1 MANSN
6 TYYGAIGNDGA
17 QGTTLSNIQGAGL
30 SLPLNTEQYINL
42 RSPGKLETLFNTK
55 NNSDVLYSKNK
66 PIDLYAKGLISSELA
81 PPFYANPN
89 QGQRQKINASR
100 SFPIQSALRDGTR
113 IRRFLGSGKG
123 SAFLTKQILLQ
134 GFAPFDETKIYN
146 PASPLLAAVRLST
159 FGAIERPTRFI
170 DSSNI
175 VGGLMGAAG
184 LGGITKAIGGLF
196 GATEGNPSP
205 PRSSVA
211 SAASQPKDGLGGFF
225 NFTGLLGGGDKTNQ
239 VMPITGRD
247 GVKGLLRGNTA
258 TSAYNNKRYKSLM
271 SNSAGKGGFFGN
283 LLKAAGSFLK
293 NNTILGGLLPPT
305 QPIAG
310 LNYRADEDTYDL
322 MLNTNRWSNSITQD
336 GIDDFGV
343 NRGGKKSQGL
353 KTGIN
358 QGNKLLFTGT
368 QPVTK
373 GGFIGALLKSVG
385 FQYIAPGNGNSDG
398 TSGMRFF
405 ATPLTNIVSK
415 RLRLYVQTNK
425 NLRNNSFLSVTYS
438 TTPGVGKLTD
448 SYTINNVEISSVAG
462 ASTNRYG
469 DLVKI
474 DGDIEYS
481 DQLLN
486 YKQYTDPQLSV
497 NYQRTLSDKTDK
509 TVQYLQDLNVTLKN
523 KIAGTDKLK
532 YGTDPVFGK
541 IQQNVTN
548 DVGFNYLAK
557 VKSDRTNPEG
567 SDSANQYTYTGRIR
581 YERKEKFPTLLGKK
595 EGRDRFIRPTNNVD
609 YVNSLGVLNADEFAE
624 KYNDQFNGLG
634 PDLVKFYFYDIVN
647 NIFIPFSATVKGL
660 QENNAATW
668 EPIEYLGRPDKLY
681 YYKGFTRD
689 VSFNFKV
696 VAHSVKELLP
706 MWQRVNYLV
715 GLTRPSNYT
724 STINGGFMIPPMV
737 QFTLGDFYK
746 NHCVVLNSCN
756 VSIPEDA
763 SWELINESTVKNQD
777 WSYNLGNIF
786 TEGKTSM
793 KGKVAQFPREAEIS
807 ITMAIMEKDRPK
819 TGRAIWGNA
828 TVATGILANI
838 GETDKVSPFSIG
850 DLYGDKDY
858 KDTANN
864 DFSTNMRYDVDTQ
877 GN

>member
-17 QGTTLSNIQGAGL
+17 QVTTLSNIQGAGL

-123 SAFLTKQILLQ
+123 GAFLTKQILLQ

-211 SAASQPKDGLGGFF
+211 SAASEPKGGLGGFF

-322 MLNTNRWSNSITQD
+322 MLNTNRWSNFITQD
-336 GIDDFGV
+336 SGDLGS
-343 NRGGKKSQGL
+343 KKSQNL
-353 KTGIN
+353 NTSIN
-358 QGNKLLFTGT
+358 QGNTQLFSGT

-373 GGFIGALLKSVG
+373 GGFIGALLKGVG
-385 FQYIAPGNGNSDG
+385 FQYIAPGKGNNGG

-425 NLRNNSFLSVTYS
+425 NKRNNSFLSVTYS

-448 SYTINNVEISSVAG
+448 SYTLSNVEIKDVDG

-474 DGDIEYS
+474 DGDVEYS

-523 KIAGTDKLK
+523 KIAGADNQK
-532 YGTDPVFGK
+532 YDYFPAFGK
-541 IQQNVTN
+541 IQQNATD

-581 YERKEKFPTLLGKK
+581 SNPDPEKFPTLLGKK
-595 EGRDRFIRPTNNVD
+595 EGKDRFIRPTNNVD

-647 NIFIPFSATVKGL
+647 NIFIPFNATVKGL

-819 TGRAIWGNA
+819 TGRAVWGNA
-828 TVATGILANI
+828 TVATGIQANI
-838 GETDKVSPFSIG
+838 GETDKVSPFVIG
-850 DLYGDKDY
+850 DLYGGKDY
-858 KDTANN
+858 NDTANN
-864 DFSTNMRYDVDTQ
+864 DFSTNMRYDVDKQ
-877 GN
+877 GNE

>member
-1 MANSN
+1 
-6 TYYGAIGNDGA
+6 
-17 QGTTLSNIQGAGL
+17 
-30 SLPLNTEQYINL
+30 
-42 RSPGKLETLFNTK
+42 
-55 NNSDVLYSKNK
+55 
-66 PIDLYAKGLISSELA
+66 
-81 PPFYANPN
+81 
-89 QGQRQKINASR
+89 
-100 SFPIQSALRDGTR
+100 
-113 IRRFLGSGKG
+113 LGSGKG
-123 SAFLTKQILLQ
+123 GTFLTKQILLQ

-184 LGGITKAIGGLF
+184 IGGITKAIGGLF

-211 SAASQPKDGLGGFF
+211 SAASEPKSGLGGFF
-225 NFTGLLGGGDKTNQ
+225 NFTGLLGGGDKADQ

-258 TSAYNNKRYKSLM
+258 TAGYNNKRYKSLM
-271 SNSAGKGGFFGN
+271 SNSTGKGGFFSN
-283 LLKAAGSFLK
+283 LLKSAGSFLK

-322 MLNTNRWSNSITQD
+322 MLNTNRWSNSITHD
-336 GIDDFGV
+336 
-343 NRGGKKSQGL
+343 RTSGKKSANL
-353 KTGIN
+353 NVNLN
-358 QGNKLLFTGT
+358 QGNNLLYTGT
-368 QPVTK
+368 QPKSK
-373 GGFIGALLKSVG
+373 GGFIGGLLKAVG
-385 FQYIAPGNGNSDG
+385 LQQITGGNSSG

-415 RLRLYVQTNK
+415 RLRLYVQSNK

-448 SYTINNVEISSVAG
+448 SYTISNVEISSVDG
-462 ASTNRYG
+462 ANTNRYG

-474 DGDIEYS
+474 DGDVEYS

-486 YKQYTDPQLSV
+486 YKQYTDPKLSV

-509 TVQYLQDLNVTLKN
+509 TVEYIQDLSRILKT
-523 KIAGTDKLK
+523 KIAGNDNLK
-532 YGTDPVFGK
+532 YGVDPIFGK
-541 IQQNVTN
+541 TQQYATD

-557 VKSDRTNPEG
+557 VKSDRTNPDG

-647 NIFIPFSATVKGL
+647 NRFIPFNATVKGL
-660 QENNAATW
+660 QENNTSTW

-724 STINGGFMIPPMV
+724 STVNGGFMIPPMV

-746 NHCVVLNSCN
+746 NHFVVLNSCN

-763 SWELINESTVKNQD
+763 SWELINESTVQQQD

-786 TEGKTSM
+786 TFDKTSM
-793 KGKVAQFPREAEIS
+793 KGKVAQFPREAEITINMS
-807 ITMAIMEKDRPK
+807 LMEKDRPK
-819 TGRAIWGNA
+819 TGRALWGNA
-828 TVATGILANI
+828 PVATMTQADA
-838 GETDKVSPFSIG
+838 GETATVSTFG
-850 DLYGDKDY
+850 TTDLYGDKDY
-858 KDTANN
+858 NDVANN
-864 DFSTNMRYDVDTQ
+864 DFSMNMRYDVDRQ
-877 GN
+877 GNK

>member
-17 QGTTLSNIQGAGL
+17 QVTTLSNIQGAGL

-55 NNSDVLYSKNK
+55 NNSDVLYNKNK

-123 SAFLTKQILLQ
+123 GAFLTKQILLQ

-175 VGGLMGAAG
+175 LGGLMGAAG

-196 GATEGNPSP
+196 GAAEGNPSP

-211 SAASQPKDGLGGFF
+211 SAASEPKGGLGGFF
-225 NFTGLLGGGDKTNQ
+225 NFTGLLGGGDKSDQ

-247 GVKGLLRGNTA
+247 GVKGLLRGNTS
-258 TSAYNNKRYKSLM
+258 TSAYNNKRYTSLM

-322 MLNTNRWSNSITQD
+322 MLNTNRWSNSITHD
-336 GIDDFGV
+336 TSS
-343 NRGGKKSQGL
+343 GKKSANL
-353 KTGIN
+353 NVNVN
-358 QGNKLLFTGT
+358 QGNNLLFTGT
-368 QPVTK
+368 QPKTK
-373 GGFIGALLKSVG
+373 GGFIGGLLKAIG
-385 FQYIAPGNGNSDG
+385 LQKITGGNSSG

-415 RLRLYVQTNK
+415 RLRLYVQSNK

-448 SYTINNVEISSVAG
+448 SYTISNVEIGSVDG
-462 ASTNRYG
+462 ANTNRYG

-474 DGDIEYS
+474 DGDVEYS

-497 NYQRTLSDKTDK
+497 NYQRTL
-509 TVQYLQDLNVTLKN
+509 
-523 KIAGTDKLK
+523 
-532 YGTDPVFGK
+532 
-541 IQQNVTN
+541 
-548 DVGFNYLAK
+548 
-557 VKSDRTNPEG
+557 
-567 SDSANQYTYTGRIR
+567 
-581 YERKEKFPTLLGKK
+581 
-595 EGRDRFIRPTNNVD
+595 
-609 YVNSLGVLNADEFAE
+609 
-624 KYNDQFNGLG
+624 
-634 PDLVKFYFYDIVN
+634 
-647 NIFIPFSATVKGL
+647 
-660 QENNAATW
+660 
-668 EPIEYLGRPDKLY
+668 
-681 YYKGFTRD
+681 
-689 VSFNFKV
+689 
-696 VAHSVKELLP
+696 
-706 MWQRVNYLV
+706 
-715 GLTRPSNYT
+715 
-724 STINGGFMIPPMV
+724 
-737 QFTLGDFYK
+737 
-746 NHCVVLNSCN
+746 
-756 VSIPEDA
+756 
-763 SWELINESTVKNQD
+763 
-777 WSYNLGNIF
+777 
-786 TEGKTSM
+786 
-793 KGKVAQFPREAEIS
+793 
-807 ITMAIMEKDRPK
+807 
-819 TGRAIWGNA
+819 
-828 TVATGILANI
+828 
-838 GETDKVSPFSIG
+838 
-850 DLYGDKDY
+850 
-858 KDTANN
+858 
-864 DFSTNMRYDVDTQ
+864 
-877 GN
+877 

>member
-184 LGGITKAIGGLF
+184 IGGITKAIGGLF

-211 SAASQPKDGLGGFF
+211 SAASEPKSGLGGFF
-225 NFTGLLGGGDKTNQ
+225 NFTGLLGGGDKADQ

-258 TSAYNNKRYKSLM
+258 TAGYNNKRYKSLM
-271 SNSAGKGGFFGN
+271 SNSTGKGGFFGN

-322 MLNTNRWSNSITQD
+322 MLNTNRWSNSITHD
-336 GIDDFGV
+336 
-343 NRGGKKSQGL
+343 RTSGKKSANL
-353 KTGIN
+353 NVNLN
-358 QGNKLLFTGT
+358 QGNNLLYTGT
-368 QPVTK
+368 QPKSK
-373 GGFIGALLKSVG
+373 GGFIGGLLKAVG
-385 FQYIAPGNGNSDG
+385 LQQITGGNSSG

-415 RLRLYVQTNK
+415 RLRLYVQSNK

-448 SYTINNVEISSVAG
+448 PYTISNVEISSVDG
-462 ASTNRYG
+462 ANTNRYG

-474 DGDIEYS
+474 DGDVEYS

-486 YKQYTDPQLSV
+486 YKQYTDPKLSV

-509 TVQYLQDLNVTLKN
+509 TVEYIQDLSRILKT
-523 KIAGTDKLK
+523 KIAGNDNLK
-532 YGTDPVFGK
+532 YGVDPVFGK
-541 IQQNVTN
+541 TQQYATD

-557 VKSDRTNPEG
+557 VKSDRTNPDG
-567 SDSANQYTYTGRIR
+567 SDSANRYTYTGRIR

>member
-6 TYYGAIGNDGA
+6 TYSSAIGNDGA
-17 QGTTLSNIQGAGL
+17 QVTTLSNIQGAGL
-30 SLPLNTEQYINL
+30 SLPPNVEQYINL
-42 RSPGKLETLFNTK
+42 RAPGKLETLFNT
-55 NNSDVLYSKNK
+55 NNNNEVLYSKNK
-66 PIDLYAKGLISSELA
+66 PTDLYARGLISSELA

-89 QGQRQKINASR
+89 QGQRQKINVSR

-123 SAFLTKQILLQ
+123 GTFLTKQILLQ

-184 LGGITKAIGGLF
+184 IGGITKAIGGLF

-211 SAASQPKDGLGGFF
+211 SAASEPKSGLGGFF
-225 NFTGLLGGGDKTNQ
+225 NFTELLGGGDKADQ

-258 TSAYNNKRYKSLM
+258 TAGYNNKRYKSLM
-271 SNSAGKGGFFGN
+271 SNSTGKGGFFSN
-283 LLKAAGSFLK
+283 LLKSAGSFLK

-322 MLNTNRWSNSITQD
+322 MLNTNRWSNSITHD
-336 GIDDFGV
+336 
-343 NRGGKKSQGL
+343 RTSGKKSANL
-353 KTGIN
+353 NVNLN
-358 QGNKLLFTGT
+358 QGNNLLYTGT
-368 QPVTK
+368 QPKSK
-373 GGFIGALLKSVG
+373 GGFIGGLLKAVG
-385 FQYIAPGNGNSDG
+385 LQQITGGNSSG

-415 RLRLYVQTNK
+415 RLRLYVQSNK

-448 SYTINNVEISSVAG
+448 SYTISNVEISSVDG
-462 ASTNRYG
+462 ANTNRYG

-474 DGDIEYS
+474 DGDVEYS

-486 YKQYTDPQLSV
+486 YKQYTDPKLSV

-509 TVQYLQDLNVTLKN
+509 TVEYIQDLSRILKT
-523 KIAGTDKLK
+523 KIAGNDNLK
-532 YGTDPVFGK
+532 YGVDPVFGK
-541 IQQNVTN
+541 TQQYATD

-557 VKSDRTNPEG
+557 VKSDRTNTDG

-647 NIFIPFSATVKGL
+647 NRFIPFNATVKGL
-660 QENNAATW
+660 QENNTSTW
-668 EPIEYLGRPDKLY
+668 EPVEYLGRPDKLY

-724 STINGGFMIPPMV
+724 STVNGGFMIPPMV

-746 NHCVVLNSCN
+746 NHFVVLNSCN

-763 SWELINESTVKNQD
+763 SWELINESTVQQQD

-786 TEGKTSM
+786 TFDKTSM
-793 KGKVAQFPREAEIS
+793 KGKVAQFPREAEITINMS
-807 ITMAIMEKDRPK
+807 LMEKDRPK
-819 TGRAIWGNA
+819 TGRALWGNA
-828 TVATGILANI
+828 PVATITQPEL
-838 GETDKVSPFSIG
+838 GETATVSTFG
-850 DLYGDKDY
+850 TTDVYTNKDY
-858 KDTANN
+858 SNVDNN
-864 DFSTNMRYDVDTQ
+864 DFSTNMRYDVDVQ
-877 GN
+877 GNK

>member
-17 QGTTLSNIQGAGL
+17 QVTTLSNIQGAGL

-42 RSPGKLETLFNTK
+42 RSPGKLETLFN
-55 NNSDVLYSKNK
+55 SKNK

-170 DSSNI
+170 DSSNL

-353 KTGIN
+353 KTGVN
-358 QGNKLLFTGT
+358 QGNTQLFSGT

-373 GGFIGALLKSVG
+373 GGFIGALLKGVG
-385 FQYIAPGNGNSDG
+385 FQYIEPGNGSSGG

-448 SYTINNVEISSVAG
+448 SYTINNVEISSVTG

-523 KIAGTDKLK
+523 KIAGTDNLK

-548 DVGFNYLAK
+548 DVGFNYLTK

-647 NIFIPFSATVKGL
+647 NRFIPFNATVKGL
-660 QENNAATW
+660 QENNTSTW

-724 STINGGFMIPPMV
+724 STVNGGFMIPPMV

-763 SWELINESTVKNQD
+763 SWELINESTVQQQD

-786 TEGKTSM
+786 TFDKTSM
-793 KGKVAQFPREAEIS
+793 KGKVAQFPREAEITINMS
-807 ITMAIMEKDRPK
+807 LMEKDRPK
-819 TGRAIWGNA
+819 TGRALWGNA
-828 TVATGILANI
+828 PVATMTQPEL
-838 GETDKVSPFSIG
+838 GETATVSTFG
-850 DLYGDKDY
+850 TTDVYTNKDY
-858 KDTANN
+858 SNVDNN
-864 DFSTNMRYDVDTQ
+864 DFSTNMRYDVDVQ
-877 GN
+877 GNK

>member
-6 TYYGAIGNDGA
+6 TYYSAIGNDGA
-17 QGTTLSNIQGAGL
+17 QVTTLSNIQGAGL
-30 SLPLNTEQYINL
+30 SLPPNTEQYINL
-42 RSPGKLETLFNTK
+42 RAPGKLETLFNAN
-55 NNSDVLYSKNK
+55 NNSEVLYSKNK
-66 PIDLYAKGLISSELA
+66 PTDLYTKGLISSELA

-89 QGQRQKINASR
+89 QGQRQKINVSR

-123 SAFLTKQILLQ
+123 GTFLTKQILLQ

-184 LGGITKAIGGLF
+184 LGGITRTIGGLF
-196 GATEGNPSP
+196 GATEGSPSP

-211 SAASQPKDGLGGFF
+211 SAASEPKSGLGGFF
-225 NFTGLLGGGDKTNQ
+225 NFTGLLGGGDKADQ

-258 TSAYNNKRYKSLM
+258 TAGYNNKRYKSLM

-336 GIDDFGV
+336 GVKDRV
-343 NRGGKKSQGL
+343 NRGGVKSTDLNVGL
-353 KTGIN
+353 N
-358 QGNKLLFTGT
+358 QGNNLLFTGT

-385 FQYIAPGNGNSDG
+385 FQYITPGDSSG

-405 ATPLTNIVSK
+405 ATPLTKIVSK

-425 NLRNNSFLSVTYS
+425 NKRNNSFLSVTYS

-448 SYTINNVEISSVAG
+448 SYTISNVEISSVDG

-474 DGDIEYS
+474 DGDVEYS

-486 YKQYTDPQLSV
+486 YKQYTDPKLSL

-509 TVQYLQDLNVTLKN
+509 TVQYLQELNVTLKN
-523 KIAGTDKLK
+523 TIAGIDNQK
-532 YGTDPVFGK
+532 YAYYPAFGK
-541 IQQNVTN
+541 IQQNATD

-581 YERKEKFPTLLGKK
+581 ANPEKFPTLLGKQVGK
-595 EGRDRFIRPTNNVD
+595 DRFIRPTNNVD

-647 NIFIPFSATVKGL
+647 NRFIPFNATVKGL
-660 QENNAATW
+660 QENNTSNW

-746 NHCVVLNSCN
+746 NHCVILNSCN

-763 SWELINESTVKNQD
+763 SWELINESTVQNQD

-786 TEGKTSM
+786 TFGKTSM

-819 TGRAIWGNA
+819 TGRAVWGNA
-828 TVATGILANI
+828 PVPTFTQADI
-838 GETDKVSPFSIG
+838 GETATVSTFG
-850 DLYGDKDY
+850 TTDLYNGKDY
-858 KDTANN
+858 NDVANN
-864 DFSTNMRYDVDTQ
+864 DFSTNMRYDVDKQ
-877 GN
+877 GNK

>member
-17 QGTTLSNIQGAGL
+17 QVTTLSNIQGAGL

-170 DSSNI
+170 DSSNL

-196 GATEGNPSP
+196 GATEGSPSP

-322 MLNTNRWSNSITQD
+322 MLNTNRWSNFITQD
-336 GIDDFGV
+336 SGDLGS
-343 NRGGKKSQGL
+343 KKSQNL
-353 KTGIN
+353 NTSIN
-358 QGNKLLFTGT
+358 QGNTQLFSGT

-373 GGFIGALLKSVG
+373 GGFIGALLKGVG
-385 FQYIAPGNGNSDG
+385 FQYIAPGNGSSGG

-415 RLRLYVQTNK
+415 RLRLYVQSNK
-425 NLRNNSFLSVTYS
+425 NLRTNSFLSVTYS

-448 SYTINNVEISSVAG
+448 SYTLSNVEIKNVDG

-474 DGDIEYS
+474 DGDVEYS

-486 YKQYTDPQLSV
+486 YKLYTDPQLSV

-523 KIAGTDKLK
+523 KIAGSDNQK
-532 YGTDPVFGK
+532 YDYFPAFGK

-581 YERKEKFPTLLGKK
+581 SNPDPEKFPTLLGKK
-595 EGRDRFIRPTNNVD
+595 EGKDRFIRPTNNVD

-828 TVATGILANI
+828 TVATVG
-838 GETDKVSPFSIG
+838 TS
-850 DLYGDKDY
+850 DLYGGKDY
-858 KDTANN
+858 DNAANN
-864 DFSTNMRYDVDTQ
+864 DFSMNMRYDVDRQ
-877 GN
+877 GDE

>member
-17 QGTTLSNIQGAGL
+17 QVTTLSNIQGAGL

-100 SFPIQSALRDGTR
+100 SFPIQSALRDSTR

-159 FGAIERPTRFI
+159 FGVIERPTRFI
-170 DSSNI
+170 DSSNL

-196 GATEGNPSP
+196 GATEGSPSP

-225 NFTGLLGGGDKTNQ
+225 NFTGLLGGGDKADQ

-322 MLNTNRWSNSITQD
+322 MLNTNRWSNFITQD
-336 GIDDFGV
+336 SGALGS
-343 NRGGKKSQGL
+343 KKSQNL
-353 KTGIN
+353 NTSIN
-358 QGNKLLFTGT
+358 QGNVQLFSGT

-373 GGFIGALLKSVG
+373 GGFIGALLKGVG
-385 FQYIAPGNGNSDG
+385 FQYIAPGKGNSSG

-448 SYTINNVEISSVAG
+448 SYTINNVEISSVDG
-462 ASTNRYG
+462 ANTNRYG

-474 DGDIEYS
+474 DGDVEYS

-523 KIAGTDKLK
+523 KIAGSDNQK
-532 YGTDPVFGK
+532 YDYFPAFGK

-581 YERKEKFPTLLGKK
+581 SNPDPEKFPTLLGKK
-595 EGRDRFIRPTNNVD
+595 EGKDRFIRPTNNVD
-609 YVNSLGVLNADEFAE
+609 YVNSLGVLNADEFAQ

-828 TVATGILANI
+828 TVATRILANI

-858 KDTANN
+858 KAAANN
-864 DFSTNMRYDVDTQ
+864 DFSTNMRYDVDIQ
-877 GN
+877 GNE

>member
-17 QGTTLSNIQGAGL
+17 QVTTLSNIQGAGL

-100 SFPIQSALRDGTR
+100 SFPIQSALRDSTR

-159 FGAIERPTRFI
+159 FGVIERPTRFI
-170 DSSNI
+170 DSSNL

-196 GATEGNPSP
+196 GATEGSPSP

-322 MLNTNRWSNSITQD
+322 MLNTNRWSNFITQD
-336 GIDDFGV
+336 SGALGS
-343 NRGGKKSQGL
+343 KKSQNL
-353 KTGIN
+353 NTSIN
-358 QGNKLLFTGT
+358 QGNTQLFSGT

-373 GGFIGALLKSVG
+373 GGFIGALLKGVG
-385 FQYIAPGNGNSDG
+385 FQYIAPGKGNSGG

-415 RLRLYVQTNK
+415 RLRLYVQSNK
-425 NLRNNSFLSVTYS
+425 NLRTNSFLSVTYS

-448 SYTINNVEISSVAG
+448 SYTLSNVEIKNVDG

-474 DGDIEYS
+474 DGDVEYS

-486 YKQYTDPQLSV
+486 YKLYTDPQLSV

-523 KIAGTDKLK
+523 KIAGSDNQK
-532 YGTDPVFGK
+532 YDYFPAFGK

-581 YERKEKFPTLLGKK
+581 SNPDPEKFPTLLGKK
-595 EGRDRFIRPTNNVD
+595 EGKDRFIRPTNNVD
-609 YVNSLGVLNADEFAE
+609 YVNSLGVLNANEFAE

-828 TVATGILANI
+828 TVATRILANI

-864 DFSTNMRYDVDTQ
+864 DFSTNMRYDVDIQ
-877 GN
+877 GNE

>member
-17 QGTTLSNIQGAGL
+17 QVTTLSNIQGAGL

-170 DSSNI
+170 DSSNL

-211 SAASQPKDGLGGFF
+211 SAASEPKGGLGGFF
-225 NFTGLLGGGDKTNQ
+225 NFTGLLGGGDKADQ

-247 GVKGLLRGNTA
+247 GVKGLLRGNTS

-322 MLNTNRWSNSITQD
+322 MLNTNRWSNSITHD
-336 GIDDFGV
+336 TSS
-343 NRGGKKSQGL
+343 GKKSANL
-353 KTGIN
+353 NVNVN
-358 QGNKLLFTGT
+358 QGNNLLFTGT
-368 QPVTK
+368 QPKTK
-373 GGFIGALLKSVG
+373 GGFIGGLLKAIG
-385 FQYIAPGNGNSDG
+385 LQKITGGNSSG

-448 SYTINNVEISSVAG
+448 SYTINNVEISSVDG
-462 ASTNRYG
+462 ANTNRYG

-474 DGDIEYS
+474 DGDVEYS

-523 KIAGTDKLK
+523 KIAGTDNLK

-581 YERKEKFPTLLGKK
+581 SNPQKFPTLLGKK
-595 EGRDRFIRPTNNVD
+595 EGTDRFIRPTNNVD

-647 NIFIPFSATVKGL
+647 NRFIPFNATVKSL
-660 QENNAATW
+660 QENNSATW

-763 SWELINESTVKNQD
+763 SWELINENTVKNQD

-786 TEGKTSM
+786 TFGKTSM

-828 TVATGILANI
+828 TVATVG
-838 GETDKVSPFSIG
+838 TS
-850 DLYGDKDY
+850 DLYGGKDY
-858 KDTANN
+858 NDAANN
-864 DFSTNMRYDVDTQ
+864 DFSMNMRYDVDRQ
-877 GN
+877 GNE

>member
-6 TYYGAIGNDGA
+6 TYSSAIGNDGA
-17 QGTTLSNIQGAGL
+17 QVTTLSNIQGAGL
-30 SLPLNTEQYINL
+30 SLPPNAEQYINL
-42 RSPGKLETLFNTK
+42 RAPGKLETLFNT
-55 NNSDVLYSKNK
+55 NNNNEVLYSKNK
-66 PIDLYAKGLISSELA
+66 PTDLYARGLISSELA

-89 QGQRQKINASR
+89 QGQRQKINVSR

-123 SAFLTKQILLQ
+123 GTFLTKQILLQ

-184 LGGITKAIGGLF
+184 IGGITKAIGGLF

-211 SAASQPKDGLGGFF
+211 SAASEPKSGLGGFF
-225 NFTGLLGGGDKTNQ
+225 NFTGLLGGGDKADQ

-258 TSAYNNKRYKSLM
+258 TAGYNNKRYKSLM
-271 SNSAGKGGFFGN
+271 SNSTGKGGFFSN
-283 LLKAAGSFLK
+283 LLKSAGSFLK

-322 MLNTNRWSNSITQD
+322 MLNTNRWSNSITHD
-336 GIDDFGV
+336 
-343 NRGGKKSQGL
+343 RTSGKKSANL
-353 KTGIN
+353 NVNLN
-358 QGNKLLFTGT
+358 QGNNLLYTGT
-368 QPVTK
+368 QPKSK
-373 GGFIGALLKSVG
+373 GGFIGGLLKAVG
-385 FQYIAPGNGNSDG
+385 LQQITGGNSSG

-415 RLRLYVQTNK
+415 RLRLYVQSNK

-448 SYTINNVEISSVAG
+448 PYTISNVEISSVDG
-462 ASTNRYG
+462 ANTNRYG

-474 DGDIEYS
+474 DGDVEYS

-486 YKQYTDPQLSV
+486 YKQYTDPKLSV

-509 TVQYLQDLNVTLKN
+509 TVEYIQDLSRILKT
-523 KIAGTDKLK
+523 KIAGNDNLK
-532 YGTDPVFGK
+532 YGVDPVFGK
-541 IQQNVTN
+541 TQQYATD

-557 VKSDRTNPEG
+557 VKSDRTNPDG
-567 SDSANQYTYTGRIR
+567 SDSANRYTYTGRIR

-647 NIFIPFSATVKGL
+647 NRFIPFNATVKGL
-660 QENNAATW
+660 QENNTSTW
-668 EPIEYLGRPDKLY
+668 EPVEYLGRPDKLY

-724 STINGGFMIPPMV
+724 STVNGGFMIPPMV

-746 NHCVVLNSCN
+746 NHFVVLNSCN

-763 SWELINESTVKNQD
+763 SWELINESTVQQQD

-786 TEGKTSM
+786 TFDKTSM
-793 KGKVAQFPREAEIS
+793 KGKVAQFPREAEITINMS
-807 ITMAIMEKDRPK
+807 LMEKDRPK
-819 TGRAIWGNA
+819 TGRALWGNA
-828 TVATGILANI
+828 PVATMTQADA
-838 GETDKVSPFSIG
+838 GETATVSTFG
-850 DLYGDKDY
+850 TTDLYGDKDY
-858 KDTANN
+858 NDVANN
-864 DFSTNMRYDVDTQ
+864 DFSMNMRYDVDRQ
-877 GN
+877 GNK

>member
-17 QGTTLSNIQGAGL
+17 QVTTLSNIQGAGL

-100 SFPIQSALRDGTR
+100 SFPIQSALSDGTR

-123 SAFLTKQILLQ
+123 GAFLTKQILLQ

-184 LGGITKAIGGLF
+184 LGGITKTIGGLF
-196 GATEGNPSP
+196 GATEGSPSP

-211 SAASQPKDGLGGFF
+211 SAASEPKGGLGGFF

-322 MLNTNRWSNSITQD
+322 MLNTNRWSNFITQD
-336 GIDDFGV
+336 SGDLGS
-343 NRGGKKSQGL
+343 KKSQNL
-353 KTGIN
+353 NTSIN
-358 QGNKLLFTGT
+358 QGNIQLFSGT

-373 GGFIGALLKSVG
+373 GGFIGALLKGVG
-385 FQYIAPGNGNSDG
+385 FQYIAPGKGNSGG

-415 RLRLYVQTNK
+415 RLRLYVQSNK

-448 SYTINNVEISSVAG
+448 SYTLSNVEISSVDG

-481 DQLLN
+481 DQLFN

-523 KIAGTDKLK
+523 KIAGTDNQK
-532 YGTDPVFGK
+532 YDYFPAFGK
-541 IQQNVTN
+541 IQQNATD

-557 VKSDRTNPEG
+557 VKSDRSNPEG

-581 YERKEKFPTLLGKK
+581 SNPDPEKFPTLLGKK
-595 EGRDRFIRPTNNVD
+595 EGKDRFIRPTNNVD

-647 NIFIPFSATVKGL
+647 NIFIPFNATVKGL

-819 TGRAIWGNA
+819 TGRAVWGNA
-828 TVATGILANI
+828 TVATGIQANI
-838 GETDKVSPFSIG
+838 GETDKVSPFVIG
-850 DLYGDKDY
+850 DLYGGKDY
-858 KDTANN
+858 NDTANN
-864 DFSTNMRYDVDTQ
+864 DFSTNMRYDVDKQ
-877 GN
+877 GNE

>member
-1 MANSN
+1 MN
-6 TYYGAIGNDGA
+6 
-17 QGTTLSNIQGAGL
+17 
-30 SLPLNTEQYINL
+30 
-42 RSPGKLETLFNTK
+42 
-55 NNSDVLYSKNK
+55 
-66 PIDLYAKGLISSELA
+66 
-81 PPFYANPN
+81 
-89 QGQRQKINASR
+89 
-100 SFPIQSALRDGTR
+100 
-113 IRRFLGSGKG
+113 
-123 SAFLTKQILLQ
+123 
-134 GFAPFDETKIYN
+134 
-146 PASPLLAAVRLST
+146 
-159 FGAIERPTRFI
+159 
-170 DSSNI
+170 
-175 VGGLMGAAG
+175 
-184 LGGITKAIGGLF
+184 
-196 GATEGNPSP
+196 
-205 PRSSVA
+205 
-211 SAASQPKDGLGGFF
+211 
-225 NFTGLLGGGDKTNQ
+225 
-239 VMPITGRD
+239 
-247 GVKGLLRGNTA
+247 
-258 TSAYNNKRYKSLM
+258 
-271 SNSAGKGGFFGN
+271 NSAGKGGFFGN

-322 MLNTNRWSNSITQD
+322 MLNTNRWSNFITQD
-336 GIDDFGV
+336 HGRLGS
-343 NRGGKKSQGL
+343 KKSQNL
-353 KTGIN
+353 NTSIN
-358 QGNKLLFTGT
+358 QGNIQLFSGT

-373 GGFIGALLKSVG
+373 GGFIGALLKGVG
-385 FQYIAPGNGNSDG
+385 YQYIAPGNGNSGG

-415 RLRLYVQTNK
+415 RLRLYVQSNK
-425 NLRNNSFLSVTYS
+425 NLRSNSFLSVTYS

-448 SYTINNVEISSVAG
+448 SYTLSNVEIKDVDG

-474 DGDIEYS
+474 DGDVEYS

-486 YKQYTDPQLSV
+486 YKLYTDPQLSV

-523 KIAGTDKLK
+523 TIVGIDSQK
-532 YGTDPVFGK
+532 YAYYQAFGK
-541 IQQNVTN
+541 IQQNVTD

-557 VKSDRTNPEG
+557 VKSDRTNTEG

-581 YERKEKFPTLLGKK
+581 ANPEKEKFPTLLGKK
-595 EGRDRFIRPTNNVD
+595 EGTDRFIRPTNNVD
-609 YVNSLGVLNADEFAE
+609 YVNSLGVLNADEFAQ

-647 NIFIPFSATVKGL
+647 NRFIPFNATVKSL

-786 TEGKTSM
+786 TFGKTSM

-819 TGRAIWGNA
+819 TGRAVWGNA
-828 TVATGILANI
+828 TVPTMTQADA
-838 GETDKVSPFSIG
+838 GETATVSTFG
-850 DLYGDKDY
+850 TTDLYGGKDY
-858 KDTANN
+858 NDAANN
-864 DFSTNMRYDVDTQ
+864 DFSTNMRYDVDRQ
-877 GN
+877 GNGNK

>member
-42 RSPGKLETLFNTK
+42 RAPGKLETLFNTK
-55 NNSDVLYSKNK
+55 NNSDVLYNKNK

-170 DSSNI
+170 DSSNL

-211 SAASQPKDGLGGFF
+211 SAASEPKGGLGGFF
-225 NFTGLLGGGDKTNQ
+225 NFTGLLGGGDKTNK

-283 LLKAAGSFLK
+283 LLNAAGSFLK

-322 MLNTNRWSNSITQD
+322 MLNTNRWSNSITHD
-336 GIDDFGV
+336 TSS
-343 NRGGKKSQGL
+343 GKKSANL
-353 KTGIN
+353 NVNVN

-385 FQYIAPGNGNSDG
+385 FQYIAPGNGNSGG

-405 ATPLTNIVSK
+405 ATPLTNIVSI
-415 RLRLYVQTNK
+415 RLRLYVQSNK

-438 TTPGVGKLTD
+438 PTPGVGKLTD
-448 SYTINNVEISSVAG
+448 SYTINNVEISSVDG
-462 ASTNRYG
+462 ANTNRYG

-474 DGDIEYS
+474 DGDVEYS

-523 KIAGTDKLK
+523 KIAGTDNLK

-581 YERKEKFPTLLGKK
+581 SNPDPEKFPTLLGKK
-595 EGRDRFIRPTNNVD
+595 EGKDRFIRPTNNVD

-763 SWELINESTVKNQD
+763 SWELINENTVKNQD

-786 TEGKTSM
+786 TFGKTSM

-819 TGRAIWGNA
+819 T
-828 TVATGILANI
+828 
-838 GETDKVSPFSIG
+838 
-850 DLYGDKDY
+850 
-858 KDTANN
+858 
-864 DFSTNMRYDVDTQ
+864 
-877 GN
+877 

>member
-17 QGTTLSNIQGAGL
+17 QVTTLSNIQGAGL

-159 FGAIERPTRFI
+159 FGVIERPTRFI
-170 DSSNI
+170 DSSNL

-196 GATEGNPSP
+196 GATEGSPSP

-322 MLNTNRWSNSITQD
+322 MLNTNRWSNFITQD
-336 GIDDFGV
+336 SGDLGS
-343 NRGGKKSQGL
+343 KKSQNL
-353 KTGIN
+353 NTSIN
-358 QGNKLLFTGT
+358 QGNTQLFSGT

-373 GGFIGALLKSVG
+373 GGFIGALLKGVG
-385 FQYIAPGNGNSDG
+385 FQYIAPGNGSSGG

-415 RLRLYVQTNK
+415 RLRLYVQSNK
-425 NLRNNSFLSVTYS
+425 NLRTNSFLSVTYS

-448 SYTINNVEISSVAG
+448 SYTLSNVEIKNVDG

-474 DGDIEYS
+474 DGDVEYS

-486 YKQYTDPQLSV
+486 YKLYTDPQLSV

-523 KIAGTDKLK
+523 KIAGSDNQK
-532 YGTDPVFGK
+532 YDYFPAFGK

-581 YERKEKFPTLLGKK
+581 SNPDPEKFPTLLGKK
-595 EGRDRFIRPTNNVD
+595 EGKDRFIRPTNNVD

-786 TEGKTSM
+786 TNGKTSM

-828 TVATGILANI
+828 TVPTITQSDI
-838 GETDKVSPFSIG
+838 GETATVSTFG
-850 DLYGDKDY
+850 TTDLYGGKDY
-858 KDTANN
+858 NDAANN
-864 DFSTNMRYDVDTQ
+864 DFSTNMRYDVDIQ
-877 GN
+877 GNE

>member
-6 TYYGAIGNDGA
+6 TYYGAIGNDGV
-17 QGTTLSNIQGAGL
+17 QVTTLSNIQGAGL

-170 DSSNI
+170 DSSNL

-196 GATEGNPSP
+196 GATEGSPSP

-322 MLNTNRWSNSITQD
+322 MLNTNRWSNFITQD
-336 GIDDFGV
+336 SGDLGS
-343 NRGGKKSQGL
+343 KKSQNL
-353 KTGIN
+353 NTSIN
-358 QGNKLLFTGT
+358 QGNTQLFSGT

-373 GGFIGALLKSVG
+373 GGFIGALLKGVG
-385 FQYIAPGNGNSDG
+385 FQYIAPGNGSSGG

-415 RLRLYVQTNK
+415 RLRLYVQSNK
-425 NLRNNSFLSVTYS
+425 NLRTNSFLSVTYS

-448 SYTINNVEISSVAG
+448 SYTLSNVEIKNVDG

-474 DGDIEYS
+474 DGDVEYS

-486 YKQYTDPQLSV
+486 YKLYTDPQLSV

-523 KIAGTDKLK
+523 KIAGSDNQK
-532 YGTDPVFGK
+532 YDYFPAFGK

-581 YERKEKFPTLLGKK
+581 SNPDPEKFPTLLGKK
-595 EGRDRFIRPTNNVD
+595 EGKDRFIRPTNNVD

-828 TVATGILANI
+828 TVATVG
-838 GETDKVSPFSIG
+838 TS
-850 DLYGDKDY
+850 DLYGGKDY
-858 KDTANN
+858 DNAANN
-864 DFSTNMRYDVDTQ
+864 DFSMNMRYDVDRQ
-877 GN
+877 GDE

>member
-1 MANSN
+1 
-6 TYYGAIGNDGA
+6 
-17 QGTTLSNIQGAGL
+17 
-30 SLPLNTEQYINL
+30 
-42 RSPGKLETLFNTK
+42 
-55 NNSDVLYSKNK
+55 
-66 PIDLYAKGLISSELA
+66 
-81 PPFYANPN
+81 
-89 QGQRQKINASR
+89 
-100 SFPIQSALRDGTR
+100 
-113 IRRFLGSGKG
+113 
-123 SAFLTKQILLQ
+123 
-134 GFAPFDETKIYN
+134 
-146 PASPLLAAVRLST
+146 
-159 FGAIERPTRFI
+159 
-170 DSSNI
+170 
-175 VGGLMGAAG
+175 
-184 LGGITKAIGGLF
+184 
-196 GATEGNPSP
+196 
-205 PRSSVA
+205 
-211 SAASQPKDGLGGFF
+211 
-225 NFTGLLGGGDKTNQ
+225 
-239 VMPITGRD
+239 
-247 GVKGLLRGNTA
+247 
-258 TSAYNNKRYKSLM
+258 M
-271 SNSAGKGGFFGN
+271 SNSTGKGGFFSN
-283 LLKAAGSFLK
+283 LLKSAGSFLK

-322 MLNTNRWSNSITQD
+322 MLNTNRWSNSITHD
-336 GIDDFGV
+336 
-343 NRGGKKSQGL
+343 RTSGKKSANL
-353 KTGIN
+353 NVNLN
-358 QGNKLLFTGT
+358 QGNNLLYTGT
-368 QPVTK
+368 QPKSK
-373 GGFIGALLKSVG
+373 GGFIGGLLKAVG
-385 FQYIAPGNGNSDG
+385 LQQITGGNSSG

-415 RLRLYVQTNK
+415 RLRLYVQSNK

-448 SYTINNVEISSVAG
+448 SYTISNVEISSVDG
-462 ASTNRYG
+462 ANTNRYG

-474 DGDIEYS
+474 DGDVEYS

-486 YKQYTDPQLSV
+486 YKQYTDPKLSV

-509 TVQYLQDLNVTLKN
+509 TVEYIQDLSRILKT
-523 KIAGTDKLK
+523 KIAGNDNLK
-532 YGTDPVFGK
+532 YGVDPVFGK
-541 IQQNVTN
+541 TQQYATD

-557 VKSDRTNPEG
+557 VKSDRTNPDG

-609 YVNSLGVLNADEFAE
+609 YVNSLGVLNAGEFAE

-647 NIFIPFSATVKGL
+647 NRFIPFNATVKGL
-660 QENNAATW
+660 QENNTSTW

-724 STINGGFMIPPMV
+724 STVNGGFMIPPMV

-763 SWELINESTVKNQD
+763 SWELINESTVQQQD

-786 TEGKTSM
+786 TFDKTSM
-793 KGKVAQFPREAEIS
+793 KGKVAQFPREAEITINMS
-807 ITMAIMEKDRPK
+807 LMEKDRPK
-819 TGRAIWGNA
+819 TGRALWGNA
-828 TVATGILANI
+828 PVATMTQADA
-838 GETDKVSPFSIG
+838 GETATVSTFG
-850 DLYGDKDY
+850 TTDLYGDKDY
-858 KDTANN
+858 NDVANN
-864 DFSTNMRYDVDTQ
+864 DFSMNMRYDVDRQ
-877 GN
+877 GNK

>member
-17 QGTTLSNIQGAGL
+17 QVTTLSNIQGAGL

-42 RSPGKLETLFNTK
+42 RAPGKLETLFNTK
-55 NNSDVLYSKNK
+55 NNSDVLYNKNK

-123 SAFLTKQILLQ
+123 GAFLTKQIILQ
-134 GFAPFDETKIYN
+134 GFASFDETKIYN

-170 DSSNI
+170 DSSNL

-211 SAASQPKDGLGGFF
+211 SAASVPKGGLGGFF
-225 NFTGLLGGGDKTNQ
+225 NFTGLFGGGDKADQ

-322 MLNTNRWSNSITQD
+322 MLNTNRWSNSITHD
-336 GIDDFGV
+336 TS
-343 NRGGKKSQGL
+343 GGKKSANL
-353 KTGIN
+353 NVNVN
-358 QGNKLLFTGT
+358 QGNNLLFTGT
-368 QPVTK
+368 QPKTK
-373 GGFIGALLKSVG
+373 GGFIGGLLKAIG
-385 FQYIAPGNGNSDG
+385 LQKITGGNSSG

-415 RLRLYVQTNK
+415 RLRLYVQSNK

-448 SYTINNVEISSVAG
+448 SYTINNVEISSVDG
-462 ASTNRYG
+462 ANTNRYG

-474 DGDIEYS
+474 DGDVEYS

-523 KIAGTDKLK
+523 KIAGTDNLK
-532 YGTDPVFGK
+532 YAHYPAFGK
-541 IQQNVTN
+541 IQQNVTD

-581 YERKEKFPTLLGKK
+581 ANPEKFPTLLGKK
-595 EGRDRFIRPTNNVD
+595 EGTDRFIRPTNNVD
-609 YVNSLGVLNADEFAE
+609 YVNLYTKKYYSDILNINRKNIISLGKISPQPRGNRH
-624 KYNDQFNGLG
+624 
-634 PDLVKFYFYDIVN
+634 
-647 NIFIPFSATVKGL
+647 L
-660 QENNAATW
+660 Q
-668 EPIEYLGRPDKLY
+668 YC
-681 YYKGFTRD
+681 
-689 VSFNFKV
+689 S
-696 VAHSVKELLP
+696 
-706 MWQRVNYLV
+706 
-715 GLTRPSNYT
+715 
-724 STINGGFMIPPMV
+724 
-737 QFTLGDFYK
+737 
-746 NHCVVLNSCN
+746 
-756 VSIPEDA
+756 
-763 SWELINESTVKNQD
+763 
-777 WSYNLGNIF
+777 
-786 TEGKTSM
+786 
-793 KGKVAQFPREAEIS
+793 
-807 ITMAIMEKDRPK
+807 
-819 TGRAIWGNA
+819 
-828 TVATGILANI
+828 
-838 GETDKVSPFSIG
+838 
-850 DLYGDKDY
+850 
-858 KDTANN
+858 
-864 DFSTNMRYDVDTQ
+864 
-877 GN
+877 

>member
-1 MANSN
+1 
-6 TYYGAIGNDGA
+6 
-17 QGTTLSNIQGAGL
+17 
-30 SLPLNTEQYINL
+30 
-42 RSPGKLETLFNTK
+42 
-55 NNSDVLYSKNK
+55 
-66 PIDLYAKGLISSELA
+66 
-81 PPFYANPN
+81 
-89 QGQRQKINASR
+89 
-100 SFPIQSALRDGTR
+100 
-113 IRRFLGSGKG
+113 
-123 SAFLTKQILLQ
+123 
-134 GFAPFDETKIYN
+134 
-146 PASPLLAAVRLST
+146 
-159 FGAIERPTRFI
+159 
-170 DSSNI
+170 
-175 VGGLMGAAG
+175 
-184 LGGITKAIGGLF
+184 
-196 GATEGNPSP
+196 
-205 PRSSVA
+205 
-211 SAASQPKDGLGGFF
+211 
-225 NFTGLLGGGDKTNQ
+225 
-239 VMPITGRD
+239 MPITGRD

-258 TSAYNNKRYKSLM
+258 TAGYNNKRYKSLM
-271 SNSAGKGGFFGN
+271 SNSTGKGGFFSN
-283 LLKAAGSFLK
+283 LLKSAGSFLK

-322 MLNTNRWSNSITQD
+322 MLNTNRWSNSITHD
-336 GIDDFGV
+336 
-343 NRGGKKSQGL
+343 RTSGKKSANL
-353 KTGIN
+353 NVNLN
-358 QGNKLLFTGT
+358 QGNNLLYTGT
-368 QPVTK
+368 QPKSK
-373 GGFIGALLKSVG
+373 GGFIGGLLKAVG
-385 FQYIAPGNGNSDG
+385 LQQITGGNSSG

-415 RLRLYVQTNK
+415 RLRLYVQSNK

-448 SYTINNVEISSVAG
+448 PYTISNVEISSVDG
-462 ASTNRYG
+462 ANTNRYG

-474 DGDIEYS
+474 DGDVEYS

-486 YKQYTDPQLSV
+486 YKQYTDPKLSV

-509 TVQYLQDLNVTLKN
+509 TVEYIQDLSRILKT
-523 KIAGTDKLK
+523 KIAGNDNLK
-532 YGTDPVFGK
+532 YGVDPIFGK
-541 IQQNVTN
+541 TQQYATD

-557 VKSDRTNPEG
+557 VKSDRTNPDG

-595 EGRDRFIRPTNNVD
+595 EGTDRFIRPTNNVD

-647 NIFIPFSATVKGL
+647 NRFIPFNATVKGL
-660 QENNAATW
+660 QENNTSTW

-724 STINGGFMIPPMV
+724 STVNGGFMIPPMV

-746 NHCVVLNSCN
+746 NHFVVLNSCN

-763 SWELINESTVKNQD
+763 SWELINESTVQQQD

-786 TEGKTSM
+786 TFDKTSM
-793 KGKVAQFPREAEIS
+793 KGKVAQFPREAEITINMS
-807 ITMAIMEKDRPK
+807 LMEKDRPK
-819 TGRAIWGNA
+819 TGRALWGNA
-828 TVATGILANI
+828 PVATITQPEL
-838 GETDKVSPFSIG
+838 GETATVSTFG
-850 DLYGDKDY
+850 TTDVYTNKDY
-858 KDTANN
+858 SNVDNN
-864 DFSTNMRYDVDTQ
+864 DFSTNMRYDVDVQ
-877 GN
+877 GNK

>member
-17 QGTTLSNIQGAGL
+17 QVTTLSNIQGAGL

-170 DSSNI
+170 DSSNL

-271 SNSAGKGGFFGN
+271 SNSTGKGGLFGN

-322 MLNTNRWSNSITQD
+322 MLNTNRWSNFITQD
-336 GIDDFGV
+336 SGDLGS
-343 NRGGKKSQGL
+343 KKSQNL
-353 KTGIN
+353 NTSIN
-358 QGNKLLFTGT
+358 QGNTQLFSGT

-373 GGFIGALLKSVG
+373 GGFIGALLKGVG
-385 FQYIAPGNGNSDG
+385 FQYIAPGNGSSGG

-415 RLRLYVQTNK
+415 RLRLYVQSNK

-448 SYTINNVEISSVAG
+448 SYTLSNVEIKDVDG

-486 YKQYTDPQLSV
+486 YKQYTNPQLSV

-523 KIAGTDKLK
+523 KIVGIDSQK
-532 YGTDPVFGK
+532 YAYYQSFGK
-541 IQQNVTN
+541 IQQNVTD

-557 VKSDRTNPEG
+557 VKSDRTNTEG

-581 YERKEKFPTLLGKK
+581 ANPEKEKFPTLLGKK
-595 EGRDRFIRPTNNVD
+595 EGTDRFIRPTNNVD
-609 YVNSLGVLNADEFAE
+609 YVNSLGVLNADEFAQ

-786 TEGKTSM
+786 TFGKTSM

-828 TVATGILANI
+828 TVPTITQSDI
-838 GETDKVSPFSIG
+838 GETATVSTFG
-850 DLYGDKDY
+850 TTDLYGGKDY
-858 KDTANN
+858 NDAANN
-864 DFSTNMRYDVDTQ
+864 DFSTNMRYDVDIQ
-877 GN
+877 GNE

>member
-1 MANSN
+1 
-6 TYYGAIGNDGA
+6 
-17 QGTTLSNIQGAGL
+17 
-30 SLPLNTEQYINL
+30 
-42 RSPGKLETLFNTK
+42 
-55 NNSDVLYSKNK
+55 
-66 PIDLYAKGLISSELA
+66 
-81 PPFYANPN
+81 
-89 QGQRQKINASR
+89 
-100 SFPIQSALRDGTR
+100 
-113 IRRFLGSGKG
+113 
-123 SAFLTKQILLQ
+123 
-134 GFAPFDETKIYN
+134 
-146 PASPLLAAVRLST
+146 
-159 FGAIERPTRFI
+159 
-170 DSSNI
+170 
-175 VGGLMGAAG
+175 
-184 LGGITKAIGGLF
+184 
-196 GATEGNPSP
+196 
-205 PRSSVA
+205 
-211 SAASQPKDGLGGFF
+211 
-225 NFTGLLGGGDKTNQ
+225 
-239 VMPITGRD
+239 
-247 GVKGLLRGNTA
+247 
-258 TSAYNNKRYKSLM
+258 
-271 SNSAGKGGFFGN
+271 
-283 LLKAAGSFLK
+283 
-293 NNTILGGLLPPT
+293 
-305 QPIAG
+305 
-310 LNYRADEDTYDL
+310 
-322 MLNTNRWSNSITQD
+322 
-336 GIDDFGV
+336 
-343 NRGGKKSQGL
+343 
-353 KTGIN
+353 
-358 QGNKLLFTGT
+358 
-368 QPVTK
+368 
-373 GGFIGALLKSVG
+373 
-385 FQYIAPGNGNSDG
+385 
-398 TSGMRFF
+398 MRFF

-415 RLRLYVQTNK
+415 RLRLYVQSNK

-438 TTPGVGKLTD
+438 PTPGVGKLTD
-448 SYTINNVEISSVAG
+448 SYTINNVEISSVDG
-462 ASTNRYG
+462 ANTNRYG

-474 DGDIEYS
+474 DGDVEYS

-523 KIAGTDKLK
+523 KIAGTDNLK
-532 YGTDPVFGK
+532 YAHYPAFGK
-541 IQQNVTN
+541 IQQNVTD

-581 YERKEKFPTLLGKK
+581 ANPEKFPTLLGKK
-595 EGRDRFIRPTNNVD
+595 EGTDRFIRPTNNVD
-609 YVNSLGVLNADEFAE
+609 YVNSLGVLNADEFAQ

-647 NIFIPFSATVKGL
+647 NRFIPFNATVKSL

-763 SWELINESTVKNQD
+763 SWELINENTVKNQD

-786 TEGKTSM
+786 TFGKTSM

-819 TGRAIWGNA
+819 TGRAVWGNA
-828 TVATGILANI
+828 PVPTMTQADI
-838 GETDKVSPFSIG
+838 GETATVSTFG
-850 DLYGDKDY
+850 TTDLYGGKDY
-858 KDTANN
+858 NDAANN
-864 DFSTNMRYDVDTQ
+864 DFSMNMRYDVDRQ
-877 GN
+877 GNE

>member
-17 QGTTLSNIQGAGL
+17 QVTTLSNIQGAGL

-159 FGAIERPTRFI
+159 FGVIERPTRFI
-170 DSSNI
+170 DSSNL

-196 GATEGNPSP
+196 GATEGSPSP

-322 MLNTNRWSNSITQD
+322 MLNTNRWSNFITQD
-336 GIDDFGV
+336 SGDLGS
-343 NRGGKKSQGL
+343 KKSQNL
-353 KTGIN
+353 NTSIN
-358 QGNKLLFTGT
+358 QGNTQLFSGT

-373 GGFIGALLKSVG
+373 GGFIGALLKGVG
-385 FQYIAPGNGNSDG
+385 FQYIAPGNGSSGG

-415 RLRLYVQTNK
+415 RLRLYVQSNK
-425 NLRNNSFLSVTYS
+425 NLRTNSFLSVTYS

-448 SYTINNVEISSVAG
+448 SYTLSNVEIKNVDG

-474 DGDIEYS
+474 DGDVEYS

-486 YKQYTDPQLSV
+486 YKLYTDPQLSV

-523 KIAGTDKLK
+523 KIAGSDNQK
-532 YGTDPVFGK
+532 YDYFPAFGK

-581 YERKEKFPTLLGKK
+581 SNPDPEKFPTLLGKK
-595 EGRDRFIRPTNNVD
+595 EGKDRFIRPTNNVD

-828 TVATGILANI
+828 TVATVG
-838 GETDKVSPFSIG
+838 TS
-850 DLYGDKDY
+850 DLYGGKDY
-858 KDTANN
+858 DNAANN
-864 DFSTNMRYDVDTQ
+864 DFSMNMRYDVDRQ
-877 GN
+877 GDE

>member
-1 MANSN
+1 
-6 TYYGAIGNDGA
+6 
-17 QGTTLSNIQGAGL
+17 
-30 SLPLNTEQYINL
+30 
-42 RSPGKLETLFNTK
+42 
-55 NNSDVLYSKNK
+55 
-66 PIDLYAKGLISSELA
+66 
-81 PPFYANPN
+81 
-89 QGQRQKINASR
+89 
-100 SFPIQSALRDGTR
+100 
-113 IRRFLGSGKG
+113 
-123 SAFLTKQILLQ
+123 
-134 GFAPFDETKIYN
+134 
-146 PASPLLAAVRLST
+146 
-159 FGAIERPTRFI
+159 
-170 DSSNI
+170 
-175 VGGLMGAAG
+175 
-184 LGGITKAIGGLF
+184 
-196 GATEGNPSP
+196 
-205 PRSSVA
+205 
-211 SAASQPKDGLGGFF
+211 
-225 NFTGLLGGGDKTNQ
+225 
-239 VMPITGRD
+239 MPITGRD

-258 TSAYNNKRYKSLM
+258 TAGYNNKRYKSLM
-271 SNSAGKGGFFGN
+271 SNSTGKGGFFSN
-283 LLKAAGSFLK
+283 LLKSAGSFLK

-322 MLNTNRWSNSITQD
+322 MLNTNRWSNSITHD
-336 GIDDFGV
+336 
-343 NRGGKKSQGL
+343 RTSGKKSANL
-353 KTGIN
+353 NVNLN
-358 QGNKLLFTGT
+358 QGNNLLYTGT
-368 QPVTK
+368 QPKSK
-373 GGFIGALLKSVG
+373 GGFIGGLLKAVG
-385 FQYIAPGNGNSDG
+385 LQQITGGNSSG

-415 RLRLYVQTNK
+415 RLRLYVQSNK

-448 SYTINNVEISSVAG
+448 SYTISNVEISSVDG
-462 ASTNRYG
+462 ANTNRYG

-474 DGDIEYS
+474 DGDVEYS

-486 YKQYTDPQLSV
+486 YKQYTDPKLSV

-509 TVQYLQDLNVTLKN
+509 TVEYIQDLSRILKT
-523 KIAGTDKLK
+523 KIAGNDNLK
-532 YGTDPVFGK
+532 YGVDPIFGK
-541 IQQNVTN
+541 TQQYATD

-557 VKSDRTNPEG
+557 VKSDRTNTDG

-647 NIFIPFSATVKGL
+647 NRFIPFNATVKGL
-660 QENNAATW
+660 QENNTSTW

-724 STINGGFMIPPMV
+724 STVNGGFMIPPMV

-746 NHCVVLNSCN
+746 NHFVVLNSCN

-763 SWELINESTVKNQD
+763 SWELINESTVQQQD

-786 TEGKTSM
+786 TFDKTSM
-793 KGKVAQFPREAEIS
+793 KGKVAQFPREAEITINMS
-807 ITMAIMEKDRPK
+807 LMEKDRPK
-819 TGRAIWGNA
+819 TGRALWGNA
-828 TVATGILANI
+828 PVATMTQADA
-838 GETDKVSPFSIG
+838 GETATVSTFG
-850 DLYGDKDY
+850 TTDLYGDKDY
-858 KDTANN
+858 NDVANN
-864 DFSTNMRYDVDTQ
+864 DFSMNMRYDVDRQ
-877 GN
+877 GNK